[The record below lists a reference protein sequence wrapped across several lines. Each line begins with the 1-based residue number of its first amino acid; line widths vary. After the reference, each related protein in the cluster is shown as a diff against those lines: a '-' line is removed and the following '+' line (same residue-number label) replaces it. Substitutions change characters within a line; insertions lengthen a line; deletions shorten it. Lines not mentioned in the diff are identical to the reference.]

1 MKASSVLLVII
12 LMSASNSWAEIY
24 KYIDENGQVTFGT
37 EWKPGAKR
45 LDLPSTPAPLPKM
58 SKREATSAE
67 MIKCFDKHRNSFLD
81 PRSAYPVS
89 ATYTV
94 LEYNKP
100 PDGKAKPKSETYVE
114 VDVSAR
120 NKLGGASRTKVRCK
134 VN

>member
-1 MKASSVLLVII
+1 MNHESIKYFVGYYVL
-12 LMSASNSWAEIY
+12 
-24 KYIDENGQVTFGT
+24 
-37 EWKPGAKR
+37 KPGGKR
-45 LDLPSTPAPLPKM
+45 LDLPGDPSPLPKQQASKKHAVQQPPKM
-58 SKREATSAE
+58 NKREATSAE
-67 MIKCFDKHRNSFLD
+67 MSKCFDKHRNSFLD

-94 LEYNKP
+94 LEYNNP

-134 VN
+134 VK